1 MLAREI
7 PLMLLVYGAAALFEI
22 AGSFA
27 LWAVLR
33 LGKPVWWIA
42 PGIVALLLFA
52 FLLTRIDVA
61 AAGRAYAAYGG
72 IYIASSLAWL
82 WLIEGIGPTRWDLTG
97 ASLSVAGALIILLG
111 RGSAS

>member
-7 PLMLLVYGAAALFEI
+7 PYMLLVYVSAALFEI
-22 AGSFA
+22 GGSYA

-33 LGKPVWWIA
+33 LGKPVWWVA
-42 PGIVALLLFA
+42 PGVVALLMFA

-72 IYIASSLAWL
+72 IYIVSSLGWL
-82 WLIEGIGPTRWDLTG
+82 WLVEGIGPTRWDLTG
-97 ASLSVAGALIILLG
+97 AGLSVAGALIILLG
-111 RGSAS
+111 RGASS